1 MRWYNYLYMGE
12 KATKNSDAIID
23 SIKNGKLQLNKYV
36 LALPF
41 NDSDMLDIYPSTIL
55 VQKHYMKSDIVI
67 VGIAEGMEEAKDLV
81 QEVIMECYIETGD
94 FKLKEYIFAGGVSD

>member
-12 KATKNSDAIID
+12 KAAKNSDKIINN
-23 SIKNGKLQLNKYV
+23 IKNGKLQLNKYV

-41 NDSDMLDIYPSTIL
+41 NDSDMLDIYPATVL

-67 VGIAEGMEEAKDLV
+67 LGIAEGMEEAKDLM
-81 QEVIMECYIETGD
+81 QEVIMECYIETKG
-94 FKLKEYIFAGGVSD
+94 FKLKDYILAGGVSS